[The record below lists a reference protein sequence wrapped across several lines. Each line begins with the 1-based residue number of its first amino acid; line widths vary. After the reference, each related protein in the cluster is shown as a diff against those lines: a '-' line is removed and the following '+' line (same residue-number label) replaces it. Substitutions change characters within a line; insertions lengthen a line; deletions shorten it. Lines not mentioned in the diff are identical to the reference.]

1 MEKKLNLL
9 MIGSSFCYYYV
20 EELFGMLE
28 AVGIPANICNVY
40 YNGCPLEK
48 HWNWWK
54 TGEAHYHYFI
64 TNENG
69 RVKTAPV
76 SLEWCLQQQ
85 NWDVISLQES
95 TGRIIN
101 AGAETH
107 LEVSKTWRTELWA
120 FLKERFPKS
129 RYLWHQ
135 PWTYQVGTATNGYV
149 MESFQQQE
157 ANTKQIRDYALAVCK
172 ELNLERVNTGEAWQ
186 LVRREYGYDNLCAR
200 IGKGENNQGDNYHDG
215 DIGGGQ
221 YLNACVWFEI
231 LTGQSCI
238 GNTYRP
244 LYMDDP
250 ALSPSEELIQM
261 LQKAA
266 HTAVEEM
273 KKAQ

>member
-1 MEKKLNLL
+1 MEKRLNLL

-20 EELFGMLE
+20 EELFGMLD
-28 AVGIPANICNVY
+28 AVGIKANVCNVY

-76 SLEWCLQQQ
+76 NLQWCLEQQD
-85 NWDVISLQES
+85 WDVISLQES
-95 TGRIIN
+95 TGRIFN
-101 AGAETH
+101 VGAEAH

-120 FLKERFPKS
+120 YLKERFPNS

-135 PWTYQVGTATNGYV
+135 PWTYQIGTATNGYV
-149 MESFQQQE
+149 MESLQQQE
-157 ANTKQIRDYALAVCK
+157 ANAKQIRDYALAVCK
-172 ELNLERVNTGEAWQ
+172 ELNLERVNTGDAWQ
-186 LVRREYGYDNLCAR
+186 LVRREYGYDKLCAR
-200 IGKGENNQGDNYHDG
+200 IGKGENNSGDGYHDG

-231 LTGQSCI
+231 LTGESCV
-238 GNTYRP
+238 GNSYRP

-250 ALSPSEELIQM
+250 ALSPSEELVLM

-266 HTAVEEM
+266 HEAVAEL
-273 KKAQ
+273 KAGN